1 MRSQCSDTEWERS
14 GVFFNRLEGEEEGT
28 TVRDAAVNVGGV
40 RKVKDRK

>member
-14 GVFFNRLEGEEEGT
+14 DVFFNRLEVEEGT

-40 RKVKDRK
+40 KGVKDRK